1 MDLKGAD
8 VGSQDLVRS
17 PFRGGSGDW
26 ISSPCPVKTIICP
39 GRIRCFIC
47 LIGRLLS
54 AALTRSL
61 VLAAAAGFIAAL
73 PAAPSCRAPD
83 TRPCHPKTHL
93 YHAWK
98 IVHFGPILAVR
109 ILGRIC
115 SEKVVNPGIC
125 YGALQLMALRFAL
138 CSLCL

>member
-1 MDLKGAD
+1 MSCQNHHLPRKDQMFYLPDREIA
-8 VGSQDLVRS
+8 
-17 PFRGGSGDW
+17 
-26 ISSPCPVKTIICP
+26 I
-39 GRIRCFIC
+39 
-47 LIGRLLS
+47 
-54 AALTRSL
+54 AAMTRPL
-61 VLAAAAGFIAAL
+61 VLADAAGFIAVL

-125 YGALQLMALRFAL
+125 YLGVCRK
-138 CSLCL
+138 